1 MYLRLPPPIPQHS
14 LVPIYTLASIK
25 ALSNLSRPRIRHNN
39 PESRHFDPQ
48 FRALINHLVTAPPYN
63 YNNTSS
69 FTELIIFNILRPRYG
84 KNCKGVRKEYRLCN
98 PQVSTTHASTR
109 LFIVIFFQ
117 FFKNIRRTVRRNKT
131 ITIMDYF
138 QQQIETL
145 LQAWLLFKRVRWILL
160 TDIYYTNE
168 KYSDFTT
175 VLLYI

>member
-1 MYLRLPPPIPQHS
+1 MGCGVFKVTPPPPPISQHS
-14 LVPIYTLASIK
+14 LVPIYTPASIK
-25 ALSNLSRPRIRHNN
+25 ALSNVSRPRIRHNN
-39 PESRHFDPQ
+39 PEARHFDPQ

-69 FTELIIFNILRPRYG
+69 FMELTIFNILRPRYG

-131 ITIMDYF
+131 NTIMDYF
-138 QQQIETL
+138 QQ
-145 LQAWLLFKRVRWILL
+145 
-160 TDIYYTNE
+160 
-168 KYSDFTT
+168 
-175 VLLYI
+175 

>member
-1 MYLRLPPPIPQHS
+1 MNVVTPPEWDAVYLRLPPPIPQHS

-25 ALSNLSRPRIRHNN
+25 ALSNVSRPRIRHNN

-69 FTELIIFNILRPRYG
+69 FMELTIFNILRPRYG
-84 KNCKGVRKEYRLCN
+84 KDCKGVRKEYRLCN
-98 PQVSTTHASTR
+98 PQVGTTHASTR

-138 QQQIETL
+138 QQ
-145 LQAWLLFKRVRWILL
+145 
-160 TDIYYTNE
+160 
-168 KYSDFTT
+168 
-175 VLLYI
+175 

>member
-1 MYLRLPPPIPQHS
+1 M
-14 LVPIYTLASIK
+14 
-25 ALSNLSRPRIRHNN
+25 
-39 PESRHFDPQ
+39 
-48 FRALINHLVTAPPYN
+48 
-63 YNNTSS
+63 
-69 FTELIIFNILRPRYG
+69 ELTIFNILRPRYG